1 MKKAIHV
8 IPGILF
14 FLLVSGNSIVRA
26 QEGTGCRD
34 TGVVTYS
41 DGGEWGF
48 NIIRAEKAAP
58 ENPVVVTQDE
68 KHRGVDIVL
77 EIVSYPGTITYETE
91 EEVCVGLD
99 EPDNSLP
106 KCSPYR
112 KNGLFYHRQAQ
123 CVPHTETVYRYIS
136 GESIRVWLKPT
147 LDTEAWLGWTSSKGY
162 PLRFMFPEKWS
173 LGTWTPDSFTTE
185 GDPGLWTDA
194 QIDAFVAAHP
204 GFNFLKADPR
214 TTDLPSQYL
223 KLAGDPDSKGGGS
236 GRVIPLYGSFMASGQ
251 YGPIGTAGQCIIE
264 YAGPGLGGDRGSC
277 TEVVNG
283 ARVILSGGASVFD
296 DGITSLIIYIDNIPM
311 DLPGQW
317 YVGVEAGVKAAKYAG
332 GKTEVH
338 DPNDLIRKP
347 GTVPETGKYAGYTV
361 IDSKHGFLVYIWLTA
376 PCNAGEEH
384 GCEN

>member
-1 MKKAIHV
+1 MRKTIAIL
-8 IPGILF
+8 GGLF
-14 FLLVSGNSIVRA
+14 VCLLISEKGVVQA
-26 QEGTGCRD
+26 QEGGGCKD
-34 TGVVTYS
+34 TGVVAYS
-41 DGGEWGF
+41 DGGKWGF
-48 NIIRAEKAAP
+48 NILRAEKAAP

-91 EEVCVGLD
+91 EEVCIGMD

-106 KCSPYR
+106 KCKPYYYDELYHHR
-112 KNGLFYHRQAQ
+112 KTL
-123 CVPHTETVYRYIS
+123 CVPHTERVYRYIN
-136 GESIRVWLKPT
+136 GESIKVWLKPT
-147 LDTEAWLGWTSSKGY
+147 VDTEQWLGWTERGGRY

-223 KLAGDPDSKGGGS
+223 KLAGDPDPNGGGS

-317 YVGVEAGVKAAKYAG
+317 YIGVEAGVAPATYRNGKIEKYDPDSLSQNPANG
-332 GKTEVH
+332 GYQVMQDEH
-338 DPNDLIRKP
+338 
-347 GTVPETGKYAGYTV
+347 
-361 IDSKHGFLVYIWLTA
+361 SFLVYIWLTA